1 MNADRPDRPDCPAH
15 SSRPVG
21 VFDSGM
27 GGLTVLSALMARLP
41 HEDMLYLGD
50 TARLPYGTKS
60 KRTVARYALQAAEK
74 LVNMQVKAL
83 VIACNTATAAALDE
97 VRAAW
102 PHLPVLGVVEPG
114 AAAACAATRNNR
126 IAVIATEST
135 IRGGAYQR
143 AIQAIR
149 PESRVIGQPCSLFVP
164 LAEEGWMDGP
174 IVEAVARRYLEP
186 LFGKQ
191 EAEKQASGKQE
202 SPEQT
207 SSDTQRPDCLVLG
220 CTHFPPLAATL
231 AKVLAELS
239 ASPQAQC
246 KNCAAKDNS
255 QPLREGSLPPTP
267 RENHTDRQVTIV
279 DSAATTAQA
288 VEARL
293 CELNL
298 LNRQA
303 GPGRAR
309 FMTTDDEARFARIGS
324 LFLGRP
330 LEAGQ
335 VELVNL

>member
-1 MNADRPDRPDCPAH
+1 MNAALSDDSDRPI
-15 SSRPVG
+15 G

-60 KRTVARYALQAAEK
+60 RRTVARYALQAAEK
-74 LVNMQVKAL
+74 LVSMRVKAL

-102 PHLPVLGVVEPG
+102 PQLSVLGVVEPG

-149 PESRVIGQPCSLFVP
+149 PDSSVIGQSCSLFVP

-174 IVEAVARRYLEP
+174 IVEAVAKRYLEP
-186 LFGKQ
+186 LFMSG
-191 EAEKQASGKQE
+191 ASGGQSGAADGQPDAPNKPDIPQ
-202 SPEQT
+202 
-207 SSDTQRPDCLVLG
+207 PDCLVLG
-220 CTHFPPLAATL
+220 CTHFPTLTATI
-231 AKVLAELS
+231 AKVLGDLS
-239 ASPQAQC
+239 V
-246 KNCAAKDNS
+246 
-255 QPLREGSLPPTP
+255 G
-267 RENHTDRQVTIV
+267 QVTIV

-288 VEARL
+288 VKNKLR
-293 CELNL
+293 ELDL
-298 LNRQA
+298 LNRQSQ
-303 GPGRAR
+303 PGQAR

-324 LFLGRP
+324 LFLGRQ